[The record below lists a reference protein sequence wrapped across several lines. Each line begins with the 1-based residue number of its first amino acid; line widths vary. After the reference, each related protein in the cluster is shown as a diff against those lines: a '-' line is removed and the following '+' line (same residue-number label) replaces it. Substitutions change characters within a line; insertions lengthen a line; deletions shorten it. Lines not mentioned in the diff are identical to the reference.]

1 MALFAVFLALALPA
15 CNRGVRGDASTT
27 PVATPPTFDVTLTA
41 AKDDQFDVNDV
52 PLTAEELT
60 DHLRYRQ
67 EQGQGVKT
75 ALLVPGEK
83 QRITKTHIVRFVQVA
98 HSIGFTPYMKDGDE
112 FVELQAVGGASDPE
126 ADEPKSERR
135 HAGKGPGQHH

>member
-1 MALFAVFLALALPA
+1 MTESTHRSRSRAACIAVFAVFLVLALPA
-15 CNRGVRGDASTT
+15 CHRGVRGDASTT

-75 ALLVPGEK
+75 ALLVRGEK
-83 QRITKTHIVRFVQVA
+83 QKISKAHIVRFVRVA
-98 HSIGFTPYMKDGDE
+98 HSLGFTPYMKDGDE
-112 FVELQAVGGASDPE
+112 FVELQATGGGSDAE
-126 ADEPKSERR
+126 AEES
-135 HAGKGPGQHH
+135 